1 MKALIVDD
9 SRFIVEGIHQGVCW
23 EKLGI
28 EAVFKSYNKTQA
40 LNLFR
45 EHLADIIICD
55 IEMPGGNGFELVE
68 EIRSMDLPVQ
78 VLFLTSYPDFQYA
91 QRAIKLGTVDYLL
104 KPVEFHNLEDAIR
117 KALEIQKKQLE
128 QAALKNKARNIEK
141 GMKSLKNYFW
151 KVLLDEVYQ
160 GDNADVL
167 CQAESYGL
175 EYDGKERFLPLLL
188 RIHIADE
195 KLEQKNYNF
204 ILHNIVQELFGEQEY
219 CLDGLVRTGKR
230 VWVFVFRILKQ
241 KENLMEDVL
250 EKCRACIDFIQNR
263 MKCGSVFWA
272 GEESGIADILPVVKH
287 MQNVEMEYAST
298 ENVALQS
305 SLSEP
310 SRYTYQMNQ
319 SAAWESILREKGQ
332 EQLKQK
338 ISEYLRHTLYH
349 NEVNRI
355 YLAGFRL
362 DMQQMIYSVLK
373 EKGIMVNKFLADN
386 ENGRLFERSLF
397 SVADMENYM
406 FYLIDKSCEQMRAM
420 EETRTVMDTIVSY
433 IDKNLD
439 KEITR
444 ENLAELVYLTPDYI
458 SKLFRRKT
466 GMSFG
471 EYIQRRKIQE
481 AQNLLENTDMSIGD
495 VALCVGFSS
504 FSYFSKT
511 FKKITGMTPGDFRK
525 KR

>member
-1 MKALIVDD
+1 
-9 SRFIVEGIHQGVCW
+9 
-23 EKLGI
+23 
-28 EAVFKSYNKTQA
+28 
-40 LNLFR
+40 
-45 EHLADIIICD
+45 
-55 IEMPGGNGFELVE
+55 
-68 EIRSMDLPVQ
+68 
-78 VLFLTSYPDFQYA
+78 
-91 QRAIKLGTVDYLL
+91 
-104 KPVEFHNLEDAIR
+104 
-117 KALEIQKKQLE
+117 
-128 QAALKNKARNIEK
+128 
-141 GMKSLKNYFW
+141 
-151 KVLLDEVYQ
+151 
-160 GDNADVL
+160 
-167 CQAESYGL
+167 
-175 EYDGKERFLPLLL
+175 
-188 RIHIADE
+188 
-195 KLEQKNYNF
+195 
-204 ILHNIVQELFGEQEY
+204 
-219 CLDGLVRTGKR
+219 
-230 VWVFVFRILKQ
+230 
-241 KENLMEDVL
+241 
-250 EKCRACIDFIQNR
+250 
-263 MKCGSVFWA
+263 
-272 GEESGIADILPVVKH
+272 
-287 MQNVEMEYAST
+287 
-298 ENVALQS
+298 
-305 SLSEP
+305 
-310 SRYTYQMNQ
+310 MNQ

>member
-1 MKALIVDD
+1 MEALIVDD

-28 EAVFKSYNKTQA
+28 EAVFKAYNKTQA

-160 GDNADVL
+160 GNNADVL

-250 EKCRACIDFIQNR
+250 ECSCT
-263 MKCGSVFWA
+263 
-272 GEESGIADILPVVKH
+272 VKK
-287 MQNVEMEYAST
+287 QTT
-298 ENVALQS
+298 EN
-305 SLSEP
+305 
-310 SRYTYQMNQ
+310 
-319 SAAWESILREKGQ
+319 
-332 EQLKQK
+332 
-338 ISEYLRHTLYH
+338 
-349 NEVNRI
+349 
-355 YLAGFRL
+355 
-362 DMQQMIYSVLK
+362 
-373 EKGIMVNKFLADN
+373 
-386 ENGRLFERSLF
+386 
-397 SVADMENYM
+397 
-406 FYLIDKSCEQMRAM
+406 
-420 EETRTVMDTIVSY
+420 
-433 IDKNLD
+433 
-439 KEITR
+439 
-444 ENLAELVYLTPDYI
+444 
-458 SKLFRRKT
+458 
-466 GMSFG
+466 
-471 EYIQRRKIQE
+471 
-481 AQNLLENTDMSIGD
+481 
-495 VALCVGFSS
+495 
-504 FSYFSKT
+504 
-511 FKKITGMTPGDFRK
+511 